1 MPGERV
7 RVGDDQGVKHPV
19 NLIILREKRR
29 RASEQRE
36 PHDKV
41 NLF

>member
-7 RVGDDQGVKHPV
+7 RVGGDQGVKHPANV
-19 NLIILREKRR
+19 IILREKRR

-36 PHDKV
+36 PDDKA